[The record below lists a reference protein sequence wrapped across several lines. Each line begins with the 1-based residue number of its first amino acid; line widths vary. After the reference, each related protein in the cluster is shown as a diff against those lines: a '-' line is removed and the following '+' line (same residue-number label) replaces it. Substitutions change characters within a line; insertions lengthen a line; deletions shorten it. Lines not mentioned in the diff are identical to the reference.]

1 MLGLTAAEEGAYAE
15 ARARLEESLA
25 LNRALGRAVETPNAL
40 SDLGFV
46 AVSDGR
52 YELARDVLRDA
63 LRTALDVRADDL
75 AATCLVWISAVAVG
89 YGDPTRAARLL
100 GAAATVFARIGTVF
114 EANYVP
120 LVDRTS
126 ADVRRSL
133 GRSFEREWDAGKA
146 LSLEEAAAFALGE
159 T

>member
-1 MLGLTAAEEGAYAE
+1 VGA
-15 ARARLEESLA
+15 S
-25 LNRALGRAVETPNAL
+25 
-40 SDLGFV
+40 
-46 AVSDGR
+46 
-52 YELARDVLRDA
+52 
-63 LRTALDVRADDL
+63 
-75 AATCLVWISAVAVG
+75 
-89 YGDPTRAARLL
+89 
-100 GAAATVFARIGTVF
+100 GAF